1 MLAVSTANTKQFQHM
16 FPVEVS
22 TVISILT
29 RTPDVIKGLVA
40 DLDETWLH
48 AREEEGTW
56 SPHEIV
62 AHLIFGEQTDWIPR
76 MQIILSDNEDK
87 TFTPFDRDGHF
98 QIAAGRSIESL
109 LHQFEELRK
118 ENIHILLAA
127 DVTIDDLR
135 KTAIHPAFGT
145 ITLGQ
150 LLASWVVHDMTH
162 IYQISRII
170 AKQYEVEVGPW
181 KE

>member
-1 MLAVSTANTKQFQHM
+1 MIRVNI
-16 FPVEVS
+16 VD
-22 TVISILT
+22 VINILT
-29 RTPDVIKGLVA
+29 RTPDVIKSLVI

-48 AREEEGTW
+48 ANEGTDTW
-56 SPHEIV
+56 SPHQVV

-76 MQIILSDNEDK
+76 MQLILSDKEDK
-87 TFTPFDRDGHF
+87 TFAPFDRSGHF
-98 QIAAGRSIESL
+98 HIASGRSIESL

-127 DVTIDDLR
+127 DLVEDDLR
-135 KTAIHPAFGT
+135 RTAVHPAFGT

-162 IYQISRII
+162 IYQISRTI

-181 KE
+181 KEYLGILNR

>member
-1 MLAVSTANTKQFQHM
+1 MISVDI
-16 FPVEVS
+16 P

-29 RTPDVIKGLVA
+29 RTPDVIKGLVI
-40 DLDETWLH
+40 DMDEAWLH
-48 AREEEGTW
+48 ANEGPDTW
-56 SPHEIV
+56 SPHQVV
-62 AHLIFGEQTDWIPR
+62 AHLIFCEQTDWIPR
-76 MQIILSDNEDK
+76 MQIILSDKEDK
-87 TFTPFDRDGHF
+87 TFTPFDRSGHF

-127 DVTIDDLR
+127 NLIEDDLR

-162 IYQISRII
+162 IYQISRTI
-170 AKQYEVEVGPW
+170 AKQYEIEVGPW
-181 KE
+181 KEYLGILNR